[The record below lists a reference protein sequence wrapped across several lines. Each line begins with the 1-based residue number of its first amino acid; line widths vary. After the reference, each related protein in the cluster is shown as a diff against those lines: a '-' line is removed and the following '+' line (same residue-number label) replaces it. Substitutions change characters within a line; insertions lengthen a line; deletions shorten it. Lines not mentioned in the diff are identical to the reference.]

1 MFVDTTALHLTELK
15 DLMLRMKIESGK
27 KNKLMR
33 MKLWHKAHN
42 LNRNLK
48 QSKITKKYKMMNLL
62 KKSKMKCQIIDHQNP
77 STIFRKEIWKVLFCI
92 QDPRKKT
99 KEKKMPREFKGN
111 QNREIPHP
119 KRKKRAKTSNQ
130 NLKW

>member
-1 MFVDTTALHLTELK
+1 MLK
-15 DLMLRMKIESGK
+15 MKIESGK

-42 LNRNLK
+42 LNLK
-48 QSKITKKYKMMNLL
+48 ESKITKKYKMMNLP
-62 KKSKMKCQIIDHQNP
+62 KKSRMKCPKIDHQNP
-77 STIFRKEIWKVLFCI
+77 SIIFRKETCKVLFCI

-119 KRKKRAKTSNQ
+119 KRKKRAKPSNQ
-130 NLKW
+130 NLKWSEY